1 MSIEQHFLKRDHNQL
16 SELIH
21 TVHSNSLQA
30 INLAIEGKNDE
41 ARLCGLKIT
50 QCLKEI
56 KQLNQKKIET
66 DVMRSLLNQI
76 KERELT
82 DQMLQMRKDWF

>member
-1 MSIEQHFLKRDHNQL
+1 MSIEKHFLKRDHNQL
-16 SELIH
+16 SELINA
-21 TVHSNSLQA
+21 VHGNSLQA
-30 INLAIEGKNDE
+30 INLAMEGNNDE

-50 QCLKEI
+50 HCLKEI